1 MFVYLDKEKCD
12 EASQDLPDRI
22 NKKYLKANYLGQGGF
37 GEVSLLFEKVK
48 HETEMQNSVNFN
60 LKQFWTFVLILSSG
74 TEY

>member
-22 NKKYLKANYLGQGGF
+22 NKKYLKACPVGRGSY

-48 HETEMQNSVNFN
+48 HETEMQNSVNIN